1 MKLSKGFSILLIAL
15 MIAGCSSQGASNV
28 NKSNGN
34 ANVVDSDSELN
45 SGSNANADTVIV
57 DNYGRKVEVSE
68 IPQKVLTLGPNTTE
82 LFIALGLSSS
92 IIGNSLD
99 NHSRGAL
106 PQYAE
111 QYDKIPELTYGPATR
126 EAVLTSGADF
136 VYGIDWEFGEESL
149 NIDELEQYGIKTY
162 MNAATTLDEIYK
174 EIRDIGI
181 IFQITDTAE
190 QFIEDQQKRIE
201 TVQNIVKAEDAVK
214 VLVYDSGWNGV
225 FTATG
230 SNFESLL
237 IQYAGGENIF
247 NDIKDKQWTTVSY
260 EEILARQPEVIVIH
274 DYDVPSLDQKI
285 KEIKADPVL
294 SQLDA
299 VKNERFISIS
309 LESVLPG
316 DRMAYS
322 IELLAKGLHP
332 ELF

>member
-1 MKLSKGFSILLIAL
+1 MKLVKGLAIFSAVV
-15 MIAGCSSQGASNV
+15 MIAGCSSQGAANVNNQVSHSNV
-28 NKSNGN
+28 VETDSGSSSVSN
-34 ANVVDSDSELN
+34 SDS
-45 SGSNANADTVIV
+45 SSVTV
-57 DNYGRKVEVSE
+57 DNYGRRVEITQ
-68 IPQKVLTLGPNTTE
+68 IPQKVLTLGPNATE

-106 PQYAE
+106 PEYVEA
-111 QYDKIPELTYGPATR
+111 YDKIPELTYGPATR

-136 VYGIDWEFGEESL
+136 VYGIDWEFGEEGL
-149 NIDELEQYGIKTY
+149 NIDELDQYGIKAY
-162 MNAATTLDEIYK
+162 VNSATTLEQMFK
-174 EIRDIGI
+174 EIRDIGS
-181 IFQITDTAE
+181 IFQIAETAE
-190 QFIEDQQKRIE
+190 KFIEDQQKRIQD
-201 TVQNIVKAEDAVK
+201 VQDIVKAEDATK
-214 VLVYDSGWNGV
+214 VLVYDSGGNGV

-274 DYDVPSLDQKI
+274 DYDVPSLEQKI
-285 KEIKADPVL
+285 QEIKADPVL

-299 VKNERFISIS
+299 VKNERFVSIS

-322 IELLAKGLHP
+322 IERLAKGFHP
-332 ELF
+332 KLF